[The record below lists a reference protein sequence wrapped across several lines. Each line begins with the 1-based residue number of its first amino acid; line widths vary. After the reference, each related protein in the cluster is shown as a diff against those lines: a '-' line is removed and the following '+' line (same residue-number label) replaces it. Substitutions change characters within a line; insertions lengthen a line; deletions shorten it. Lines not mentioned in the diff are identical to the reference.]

1 MRKREFETE
10 RGALRYWVSENDE
23 ETAQLV
29 FLPGLTADHR
39 LFNKQVDYFSQ
50 RARCLVWDPPSHH
63 VVFYRLRGQKLGQLQ
78 KLTLTQGAE
87 FSFFCPKGHG
97 GWSPQT
103 QQNRKHPF

>member
-50 RARCLVWDPPSHH
+50 RTRCLVWDPPSHH

-78 KLTLTQGAE
+78 KQAR
-87 FSFFCPKGHG
+87 SFIFVPGDKTGRITG
-97 GWSPQT
+97 Y
-103 QQNRKHPF
+103 RHPG

>member
-10 RGALRYWVSENDE
+10 RGTLCYWVSENDE

-50 RARCLVWDPPSHH
+50 RARCLVWDPPFPPCR
-63 VVFYRLRGQKLGQLQ
+63 VL
-78 KLTLTQGAE
+78 
-87 FSFFCPKGHG
+87 
-97 GWSPQT
+97 SPSGT
-103 QQNRKHPF
+103 KAGTTSKTYLNPGR